1 MKYSGVDLHS
11 NNNVVVVSDE
21 VDRVVCAKRLP
32 NELGKVLELLE
43 PYRGQRARAIR
54 LIEAMPGAPRLGP
67 RVKLRDIARA

>member
-43 PYRGQRARAIR
+43 PEGR
-54 LIEAMPGAPRLGP
+54 
-67 RVKLRDIARA
+67 